1 MDGGAWDDRYRGR
14 ELVWGSGPN
23 GFLVEEVGGLGPGT
37 ALDVACGEGR
47 NAIWLAEQGWQ
58 VTGIDFSSVALEKA
72 ARLATERGVAVEWVP
87 GDLVGWEPPNRYD
100 LVVVMYLHLPS
111 EIRSPIFTRLAH
123 SVAHGGMML
132 VVGHDLLNLNGGYGG
147 PQDPAVLY
155 GPADVSQDL
164 SGVLEIERAE
174 SVRRP
179 VDTPDGAATAIDV
192 LVRGRRA

>member
-1 MDGGAWDDRYRGR
+1 MDGRAWDDRYRGR

-23 GFLVEEVGGLGPGT
+23 GFLVEEVDGLEPGT

-47 NAIWLAEQGWQ
+47 NAIWLAEQRWR

-72 ARLATERGVAVEWVP
+72 ARLATERGVAVEWLAA
-87 GDLVGWEPPNRYD
+87 GLVGWEPPNRYD

-111 EIRSPIFTRLAH
+111 ELRSPIFTRLAH

-132 VVGHDLLNLNGGYGG
+132 VVGHDSLNLTGGYGG

-155 GPADVSQDL
+155 GPADVSQCL
-164 SGVLEIERAE
+164 SEVLEIERAE
-174 SVRRP
+174 SVHRR
-179 VDTPDGAATAIDV
+179 VDTPDGVVTAIDA
-192 LVRGRRA
+192 LVRGRRV